1 MSSVETPLAGRLREL
16 ITSGLAQPYTS
27 HSGFDGTATG
37 NHYQSIDL
45 GNEATAGFRGD
56 RAAVLDC
63 IDFRARKVLDLGSNL
78 GEMSRAARVRGA
90 RLVDGIEYD
99 PFFVELAQLI
109 TAHNGQSRVSF
120 RQGDITDA
128 TIYGE
133 RYDVVL
139 ALSVFHYVSRVLDQL
154 AQITDVLVIETH
166 MLHGNFDGGYLAP
179 IQKRF
184 PAMRVLGQTDWG
196 QMGDGS
202 ETRLV
207 MAFAKDRQ
215 SLNEILVAP
224 HAWSQP
230 SSFPQPTQ
238 TQCLV
243 DAEASNVHRGFFE
256 AWDYDST
263 EELLAAVGSTEI
275 ALEALAS
282 NRNIARHGY
291 SGWIYWFLYLKGW
304 LDYHESGNAGAGNI
318 YFDYMTSH
326 YIPDG
331 ADTALGQAM
340 RDPEKAESI
349 VRHRFADL
357 DRFREAEGA
366 DVSAEIDP
374 IRAVIGHTPPANPLK
389 LVDAA
394 NGESIP
400 ARRLDG
406 WHRLFGARALG
417 AGRLRAEVVTESRN
431 LPLLRGDMQAFA
443 VEDGELEIVGWCF
456 DLEGSLDAIELR
468 LGGETVALTPPE
480 QRDDVAAAFADLPQ
494 AGRSGFSMRPALPR
508 DWQGEALRFELLG
521 MRDWLPVGRLRLDY
535 EPGMLGQPLPAAEV
549 LERTHGVGDPTRLA
563 LKTALAANSLLDS
576 VSHYRA
582 LETFRDVV
590 HWGAGSGLLLRLA
603 ARRLPEASLRG
614 VEGDAELRE
623 WANNLDGGPQLVA
636 SEALPATPLEDR
648 AADLVLRDRPL
659 AELSRAELDAWLR
672 ELLRLLRP
680 GGYAALVGGWPAEE
694 RAEMIRACGDRLDV
708 VSAAAAST
716 WRGGDVIL
724 LRRP

>member
-1 MSSVETPLAGRLREL
+1 MNSVETPLAGRLREL

-37 NHYQSIDL
+37 NHYQSVDL
-45 GNEATAGFRGD
+45 GGEATAGFRGD

-63 IDFRARKVLDLGSNL
+63 VDFRARKVLDLGSNL

-109 TAHNGQSRVSF
+109 TAHNEQSRVSF
-120 RQGDITDA
+120 RQGDITDP
-128 TIYGE
+128 TLYVE

-154 AQITDVLVIETH
+154 AEITDVLIVETH
-166 MLHGNFDGGYLAP
+166 MLHGNFDGGYLGP

-202 ETRLV
+202 QTRLV
-207 MAFAKDRQ
+207 IAFAKDRKG
-215 SLNEILVAP
+215 LKEILAAS
-224 HAWSQP
+224 HAWLQP
-230 SSFPQPTQ
+230 SSFPRPTQ
-238 TQCLV
+238 VRRLV
-243 DAEASNVHRGFFE
+243 DPAAGSVHRGFFE

-263 EELLAAVGSTEI
+263 ADLLAAVGSTEI
-275 ALEALAS
+275 SLQTLAN

-304 LDYHESGNAGAGNI
+304 LDYRESGNAGPGNI
-318 YFDYMTSH
+318 YFDYMTTH

-340 RDPEKAESI
+340 RNPETAESI
-349 VRHRFADL
+349 VLHRFADL
-357 DRFREAEGA
+357 DRFDEAEGA
-366 DVSAEIDP
+366 DVSAAIDP
-374 IRAVIGHTPPANPLK
+374 IRAVIGHTPPAIPLK

-394 NGESIP
+394 SGASIP

-417 AGRLRAEVVTESRN
+417 AGRLRADVVTESRN
-431 LPLLRGDMQAFA
+431 LPLLRGD
-443 VEDGELEIVGWCF
+443 VESFVVADGEVEIVGWCF
-456 DLEGSLDAIELR
+456 DLEGQLDAIELR
-468 LGGETVALTPPE
+468 LGGESMALTPPE
-480 QRDDVAAAFADLPQ
+480 QRDDVAAAFPELPQ
-494 AGRSGFSMRPALPR
+494 AGRSGFVLRGEPR
-508 DWQGEALRFELLG
+508 NWKGEELRFELFG

-535 EPGMLGQPLPAAEV
+535 EPGMLEQPLPSSEL
-549 LERTHGVGDPTRLA
+549 LERAHGAGDPTRLA
-563 LKTALAANSLLDS
+563 LKTALASNSLLDS
-576 VSHYRA
+576 VSHYRV
-582 LETFRDVV
+582 LESFRDVV

-603 ARRLPEASLRG
+603 ARRLPGASLLG
-614 VEGDAELRE
+614 IEGDEELRE
-623 WANNLDGGPQLVA
+623 WADGLEGGPRLIA
-636 SEALPATPLEDR
+636 SEPLPPTAIDDG

-659 AELSRAELDAWLR
+659 AELSSTDLDAWLR
-672 ELLRLLRP
+672 ELLRILRP
-680 GGYAALVGGWPAEE
+680 AGYAALVGGWPAEE
-694 RAEMIRACGDRLDV
+694 RAEMIRVCGDRLDV
-708 VSAAAAST
+708 VGAAAAST